1 MPNQIEV
8 NQIYD
13 LCNQIFQQM
22 TGRTDIEAVDS
33 ASLVAMGNEVSN
45 LGKNDLWLNT
55 LARRIGL
62 TIDSYRVYRNR
73 FSDLYRTQVEWGAL
87 VQKLTVEMPDAVA
100 DDMYKV
106 GQMNGQALD
115 HYIINNPKA
124 KQKIFD
130 KETPYSFFITMQEKM
145 LTEAF
150 LNAGAMSSFVNQ
162 VFGKVQNKIEVVL
175 EDLARVALVNMM
187 CNLSTKQEIK
197 LVTLYNSKTGSTLNP
212 QIALFDPA
220 FMRFAIGMMNN
231 IASKLE
237 TMSVLFNTDGY
248 DRFTPKSEQR
258 FYVLA
263 DFITQLETVVQY
275 AAFNPQYVNKSVDI
289 AVPYW
294 QGVKEGDDINDI
306 AVLSKVIGKVD
317 SKVDKTIENVVG
329 VLFDRE
335 AIGTFRQEEKVLTT
349 PVNARG
355 AYYNTFWHEKQM
367 WFNDMSENAVIF
379 TLNQFDTS
387 NRKDAYGNSS
397 S

>member
-73 FSDLYRTQVEWGAL
+73 FSDLCRTQVEWGAL

-212 QIALFDPA
+212 QTALFDPA

-379 TLNQFDTS
+379 TLN
-387 NRKDAYGNSS
+387 
-397 S
+397 

>member
-212 QIALFDPA
+212 QTALFDPA

-237 TMSVLFNTDGY
+237 TMSVLFNADGY

-367 WFNDMSENAVIF
+367 WFNDMSENAIIF
-379 TLNQFDTS
+379 TLN
-387 NRKDAYGNSS
+387 
-397 S
+397 

>member
-13 LCNQIFQQM
+13 LCNQVFQQM
-22 TGRTDIEAVDS
+22 TGRTDIAAVDS

-55 LARRIGL
+55 LARRIGF
-62 TIDSYRVYRNR
+62 TIDNYRVYLNK

-150 LNAGAMSSFVNQ
+150 LNAGAMASFVNQ

-187 CNLSTKQEIK
+187 CNLSAKQEIK

-212 QIALFDPA
+212 QTALFDPS

-231 IASKLE
+231 IASKME
-237 TMSVLFNTDGY
+237 TMSVLFNTEGY

-335 AIGTFRQEEKVLTT
+335 SIGTFRQEEKVLTT

-379 TLNQFDTS
+379 TLN
-387 NRKDAYGNSS
+387 
-397 S
+397 

>member
-1 MPNQIEV
+1 MVQMPNQIEV

-212 QIALFDPA
+212 QTALFDPA

-379 TLNQFDTS
+379 TLN
-387 NRKDAYGNSS
+387 
-397 S
+397 

>member
-13 LCNQIFQQM
+13 LCNQVFQQM
-22 TGRTDIEAVDS
+22 TGRTDIAAVDS

-62 TIDSYRVYRNR
+62 TIDNYRVYLNK

-150 LNAGAMSSFVNQ
+150 LNAGAMASFVNQ

-175 EDLARVALVNMM
+175 EDLARVALVNIM
-187 CNLSTKQEIK
+187 CNLSAKQEIK

-212 QIALFDPA
+212 QTALFDPA

-231 IASKLE
+231 IASKME
-237 TMSVLFNTDGY
+237 TMSVLFNTEGY

-379 TLNQFDTS
+379 TLN
-387 NRKDAYGNSS
+387 
-397 S
+397 

>member
-55 LARRIGL
+55 LARKIGL

-212 QIALFDPA
+212 QTALFDPA

-379 TLNQFDTS
+379 TLN
-387 NRKDAYGNSS
+387 
-397 S
+397 

>member
-62 TIDSYRVYRNR
+62 TIDSYRTYRNK

-197 LVTLYNSKTGSTLNP
+197 LVTLYNSRTGSALNP
-212 QIALFDPA
+212 QTALFDPG
-220 FMRFAIGMMNN
+220 FMCFAIGMMNN

-237 TMSVLFNTDGY
+237 TMSVLFNADSY

-275 AAFNPQYVNKSVDI
+275 AAFGPQYVNKPVDI

-294 QGVKEGDDINDI
+294 QGVKEGEDVNDI
-306 AVLSKVIGKVD
+306 AVISKVIGKVN
-317 SKVDKTIENVVG
+317 SKVDKTIENVVA

-379 TLNQFDTS
+379 TLN
-387 NRKDAYGNSS
+387 
-397 S
+397 

>member
-22 TGRTDIEAVDS
+22 TGRTDIAAVDS

-62 TIDSYRVYRNR
+62 TIDSYRVYRNS

-150 LNAGAMSSFVNQ
+150 LNAGAMASFVNQ

-197 LVTLYNSKTGSTLNP
+197 LVTMYNSKTGSTLNP
-212 QIALFDPA
+212 QTALFDPA

-294 QGVKEGDDINDI
+294 QGVKEDDDVNDI

-379 TLNQFDTS
+379 TLN
-387 NRKDAYGNSS
+387 
-397 S
+397 

>member
-45 LGKNDLWLNT
+45 LGKNELWLNT

-73 FSDLYRTQVEWGAL
+73 FSDLCRTQVEWGAL

-212 QIALFDPA
+212 QTALFDPA

-379 TLNQFDTS
+379 TLN
-387 NRKDAYGNSS
+387 
-397 S
+397 

>member
-22 TGRTDIEAVDS
+22 TGRTDITAVDS

-212 QIALFDPA
+212 QTALFEPA

-306 AVLSKVIGKVD
+306 AVLSKVIGKD
-317 SKVDKTIENVVG
+317 DKTIENVVG

-379 TLNQFDTS
+379 TLN
-387 NRKDAYGNSS
+387 
-397 S
+397 

>member
-62 TIDSYRVYRNR
+62 TIDSYRAYRNK

-100 DDMYKV
+100 DEMYKV

-212 QIALFDPA
+212 QTALFDPA

-275 AAFNPQYVNKSVDI
+275 AAFSPQYVNKSVDI

-379 TLNQFDTS
+379 TLN
-387 NRKDAYGNSS
+387 
-397 S
+397 

>member
-212 QIALFDPA
+212 QTALFDPA

-275 AAFNPQYVNKSVDI
+275 AAFSPQYVNKSVDI

-379 TLNQFDTS
+379 TLN
-387 NRKDAYGNSS
+387 
-397 S
+397 

>member
-212 QIALFDPA
+212 QTALFDPA

-294 QGVKEGDDINDI
+294 QGVKDGDDINDI
-306 AVLSKVIGKVD
+306 AVLSKVIGKVN

-367 WFNDMSENAVIF
+367 WFNDMSENAVVF
-379 TLNQFDTS
+379 TLN
-387 NRKDAYGNSS
+387 
-397 S
+397 

>member
-13 LCNQIFQQM
+13 LCNQVFQQM
-22 TGRTDIEAVDS
+22 TGRTDIAAVDS

-62 TIDSYRVYRNR
+62 TIDNYRVYLNK

-87 VQKLTVEMPDAVA
+87 VQKLSVEMPDAVA

-150 LNAGAMSSFVNQ
+150 LNAGAMASFVNQ

-175 EDLARVALVNMM
+175 EDLARVALVNIM
-187 CNLSTKQEIK
+187 CNLSAKQEIK

-212 QIALFDPA
+212 QTALFDPA

-231 IASKLE
+231 IASKME
-237 TMSVLFNTDGY
+237 TMSVLFNTEGY

-379 TLNQFDTS
+379 TLN
-387 NRKDAYGNSS
+387 
-397 S
+397 

>member
-212 QIALFDPA
+212 QTALFDPA

-379 TLNQFDTS
+379 TLN
-387 NRKDAYGNSS
+387 
-397 S
+397 

>member
-175 EDLARVALVNMM
+175 EDLARVALINMM

-212 QIALFDPA
+212 QTALFDPA

-379 TLNQFDTS
+379 TLN
-387 NRKDAYGNSS
+387 
-397 S
+397 

>member
-13 LCNQIFQQM
+13 LCNQVFQQM
-22 TGRTDIEAVDS
+22 TGRTDIAAVDS

-62 TIDSYRVYRNR
+62 TIDNYRVYLNK

-150 LNAGAMSSFVNQ
+150 LNAGAMASFVNQ

-187 CNLSTKQEIK
+187 CNLSVKQEIK
-197 LVTLYNSKTGSTLNP
+197 LVTLYNSKTGSNLYP
-212 QIALFDPA
+212 QTALFDPA

-231 IASKLE
+231 IASKME
-237 TMSVLFNTDGY
+237 TMSVLFNTEGY

-275 AAFNPQYVNKSVDI
+275 AAFNSQYVNKSVDI

-379 TLNQFDTS
+379 TLN
-387 NRKDAYGNSS
+387 
-397 S
+397 

>member
-22 TGRTDIEAVDS
+22 TGRTDIAAVDS

-62 TIDSYRVYRNR
+62 TIDSYRAYRNK

-87 VQKLTVEMPDAVA
+87 VQKFTVEMPDAVA

-197 LVTLYNSKTGSTLNP
+197 LVTLYNSRTGSTLNP
-212 QIALFDPA
+212 QTALFDPG
-220 FMRFAIGMMNN
+220 FMCFAIGMMNN

-237 TMSVLFNTDGY
+237 TMSVLFNADSY

-275 AAFNPQYVNKSVDI
+275 AAFGPQYVNKPVDI

-294 QGVKEGDDINDI
+294 QGVKEGEDVNDI
-306 AVLSKVIGKVD
+306 AVISKVIGKVD
-317 SKVDKTIENVVG
+317 SKVDKTIENVVA

-379 TLNQFDTS
+379 TLN
-387 NRKDAYGNSS
+387 
-397 S
+397 

>member
-212 QIALFDPA
+212 QTALFDPA

-294 QGVKEGDDINDI
+294 QGVKEGEDINDI

-379 TLNQFDTS
+379 TLN
-387 NRKDAYGNSS
+387 
-397 S
+397 

>member
-212 QIALFDPA
+212 QTALFDPA

-237 TMSVLFNTDGY
+237 TMSVLFNTNGY

-275 AAFNPQYVNKSVDI
+275 AAFNPQYVTKSVDI

-317 SKVDKTIENVVG
+317 SEVDKTIENVVG

-379 TLNQFDTS
+379 TLN
-387 NRKDAYGNSS
+387 
-397 S
+397 

>member
-22 TGRTDIEAVDS
+22 TGRTDIAAVDS

-62 TIDSYRVYRNR
+62 TIDSYRVYRNS

-87 VQKLTVEMPDAVA
+87 VQKLSVEMPDAVA

-150 LNAGAMSSFVNQ
+150 LNAGAMASFVNQ

-197 LVTLYNSKTGSTLNP
+197 LVTLYNSKTGSALNP
-212 QIALFDPA
+212 QTALFDPA

-294 QGVKEGDDINDI
+294 QGVKEGDDVNDI

-367 WFNDMSENAVIF
+367 WFNDMSENVVIF
-379 TLNQFDTS
+379 TLN
-387 NRKDAYGNSS
+387 
-397 S
+397 

>member
-1 MPNQIEV
+1 MQSVARRKEMVQMPNQIEV

-13 LCNQIFQQM
+13 LCNQVFQQM
-22 TGRTDIEAVDS
+22 TGRTDIAAVDS

-62 TIDSYRVYRNR
+62 TIDNYRVYLNK

-150 LNAGAMSSFVNQ
+150 LNAGAMASFVNQ

-175 EDLARVALVNMM
+175 EDLARVALVNIM
-187 CNLSTKQEIK
+187 CNLSAKQEIK

-212 QIALFDPA
+212 QTALFDPA

-231 IASKLE
+231 IASKME
-237 TMSVLFNTDGY
+237 TMSVLFNTEGY

-379 TLNQFDTS
+379 TLN
-387 NRKDAYGNSS
+387 
-397 S
+397 

>member
-22 TGRTDIEAVDS
+22 TGRTDIAAVDS

-55 LARRIGL
+55 LARKIGL
-62 TIDSYRVYRNR
+62 TIDSYRVYRNS

-87 VQKLTVEMPDAVA
+87 VQKLTVEMPDAVP

-150 LNAGAMSSFVNQ
+150 LNAGAMASFVNQ

-197 LVTLYNSKTGSTLNP
+197 LVTMYNSKTGSTLNP
-212 QIALFDPA
+212 QTALFDPA

-275 AAFNPQYVNKSVDI
+275 SAFNPQYVNKSVDI

-294 QGVKEGDDINDI
+294 QGVKEGDDVNDI

-379 TLNQFDTS
+379 TLN
-387 NRKDAYGNSS
+387 
-397 S
+397 

>member
-22 TGRTDIEAVDS
+22 TGRTDIAAVDS

-150 LNAGAMSSFVNQ
+150 LNAGAMASFVNQ

-212 QIALFDPA
+212 QTALFDPA

-306 AVLSKVIGKVD
+306 TVLSKVIGKVD

-379 TLNQFDTS
+379 TLN
-387 NRKDAYGNSS
+387 
-397 S
+397 

>member
-62 TIDSYRVYRNR
+62 TIDSYRAYRNK

-212 QIALFDPA
+212 QTALFDPA

-275 AAFNPQYVNKSVDI
+275 AAFSPQYVNKSVDI

-379 TLNQFDTS
+379 TLN
-387 NRKDAYGNSS
+387 
-397 S
+397 

>member
-62 TIDSYRVYRNR
+62 TIDSYRAYRNK

-197 LVTLYNSKTGSTLNP
+197 LVTLYNSRTGSTLNS
-212 QIALFDPA
+212 QTALFDHG
-220 FMRFAIGMMNN
+220 FMCFAIGMMNN

-237 TMSVLFNTDGY
+237 TMSVLFNADSY

-275 AAFNPQYVNKSVDI
+275 AAFGPQYVNKPVDI

-294 QGVKEGDDINDI
+294 QGVKEGEDVNDI
-306 AVLSKVIGKVD
+306 AVISKVIGKVD
-317 SKVDKTIENVVG
+317 NKVDKTIENVVA

-379 TLNQFDTS
+379 TLN
-387 NRKDAYGNSS
+387 
-397 S
+397 

>member
-22 TGRTDIEAVDS
+22 TGRTDIAAVDS

-55 LARRIGL
+55 LARKIGL

-175 EDLARVALVNMM
+175 EDPARVALVNMM

-197 LVTLYNSKTGSTLNP
+197 LVTLYKSKTGSTLNP
-212 QIALFDPA
+212 QTALFDPA

-294 QGVKEGDDINDI
+294 QGVKEGEDVNDM

-317 SKVDKTIENVVG
+317 SNVDKTIENVVG

-379 TLNQFDTS
+379 TLN
-387 NRKDAYGNSS
+387 
-397 S
+397 

>member
-22 TGRTDIEAVDS
+22 TGRTDIAAVDS

-62 TIDSYRVYRNR
+62 TIDSYRAYRNK

-145 LTEAF
+145 ITEAF

-197 LVTLYNSKTGSTLNP
+197 LVTLYNSRTGSTLNP
-212 QIALFDPA
+212 QTALFDSG

-237 TMSVLFNTDGY
+237 TMSVLFNADSY

-275 AAFNPQYVNKSVDI
+275 AAFGPQYVNKPVDI

-294 QGVKEGDDINDI
+294 QGVKEGEDVNDI
-306 AVLSKVIGKVD
+306 AVISKVIGKVD
-317 SKVDKTIENVVG
+317 SKVDKTIENVVA

-379 TLNQFDTS
+379 TLN
-387 NRKDAYGNSS
+387 
-397 S
+397 

>member
-22 TGRTDIEAVDS
+22 TGRTDIAAVDS

-62 TIDSYRVYRNR
+62 TIDNYRVYLNK

-150 LNAGAMSSFVNQ
+150 LNAGAMASFVNQ

-187 CNLSTKQEIK
+187 CNLSVKQEIK
-197 LVTLYNSKTGSTLNP
+197 LVTLYNSKTESTLNP
-212 QIALFDPA
+212 QTALFDPA

-231 IASKLE
+231 IASKME
-237 TMSVLFNTDGY
+237 TMSVLFNTEGY

-294 QGVKEGDDINDI
+294 QGVKEGDDVNDI
-306 AVLSKVIGKVD
+306 VVLSKVIGKVD
-317 SKVDKTIENVVG
+317 NKVEKTIENVVG

-379 TLNQFDTS
+379 TLN
-387 NRKDAYGNSS
+387 
-397 S
+397 

>member
-22 TGRTDIEAVDS
+22 TGRTDIAAVDS

-62 TIDSYRVYRNR
+62 TIDSYRVYRNS

-150 LNAGAMSSFVNQ
+150 LNAGAMASFVNQ

-197 LVTLYNSKTGSTLNP
+197 LVTMYNSKTGSTLNP
-212 QIALFDPA
+212 QTALFDPA

-294 QGVKEGDDINDI
+294 QGVKEGDDVNDI

-367 WFNDMSENAVIF
+367 WFNDMSENVVIF
-379 TLNQFDTS
+379 TLN
-387 NRKDAYGNSS
+387 
-397 S
+397 

>member
-150 LNAGAMSSFVNQ
+150 LNAGAMFSFVNQ

-212 QIALFDPA
+212 QTALFDPA

-379 TLNQFDTS
+379 TLN
-387 NRKDAYGNSS
+387 
-397 S
+397 

>member
-22 TGRTDIEAVDS
+22 TGRTDIAAVDS

-62 TIDSYRVYRNR
+62 TIDSYRVYRNS

-197 LVTLYNSKTGSTLNP
+197 LVTLYNSKSGSTLNP
-212 QIALFDPA
+212 QTALFDPA

-294 QGVKEGDDINDI
+294 QGVKEGDDVNDI

-379 TLNQFDTS
+379 TLN
-387 NRKDAYGNSS
+387 
-397 S
+397 

>member
-13 LCNQIFQQM
+13 LCNQVFQQM
-22 TGRTDIEAVDS
+22 TGRTDITAVDS

-62 TIDSYRVYRNR
+62 TIDNYRVYLNK

-150 LNAGAMSSFVNQ
+150 LNAGAMASFVNQ

-175 EDLARVALVNMM
+175 EDLARVALVNVM
-187 CNLSTKQEIK
+187 CNLSAKQEIK

-212 QIALFDPA
+212 QTALFDPS

-231 IASKLE
+231 IASKME
-237 TMSVLFNTDGY
+237 TMSVLFNTEGY

-275 AAFNPQYVNKSVDI
+275 AAFNTQYVNKSVDI

-306 AVLSKVIGKVD
+306 TVLSKVIGKVD
-317 SKVDKTIENVVG
+317 GKVDKTIENVVG

-379 TLNQFDTS
+379 TLN
-387 NRKDAYGNSS
+387 
-397 S
+397 

>member
-1 MPNQIEV
+1 MVQMPNQIEV

-22 TGRTDIEAVDS
+22 TGRTDIAAVDS

-62 TIDSYRVYRNR
+62 TIDNYRVYLNK

-150 LNAGAMSSFVNQ
+150 LNAGAMASFVNQ

-187 CNLSTKQEIK
+187 CNLSVKQEIK

-212 QIALFDPA
+212 QTALFDPA

-231 IASKLE
+231 IASKME
-237 TMSVLFNTDGY
+237 TMSVLFNTEGY

-294 QGVKEGDDINDI
+294 QGVKEGDDVNDI
-306 AVLSKVIGKVD
+306 VVLSKVIGKVD
-317 SKVDKTIENVVG
+317 NKVEKTIENVVG

-379 TLNQFDTS
+379 TLN
-387 NRKDAYGNSS
+387 
-397 S
+397 

>member
-62 TIDSYRVYRNR
+62 TIDTYRVYRNR

-212 QIALFDPA
+212 QTALFDPA

-275 AAFNPQYVNKSVDI
+275 AAFNPQCVNKSVDI

-355 AYYNTFWHEKQM
+355 AYYNTFWHEEQM

-379 TLNQFDTS
+379 TLN
-387 NRKDAYGNSS
+387 
-397 S
+397 

>member
-22 TGRTDIEAVDS
+22 TGRTDIAAVDS

-55 LARRIGL
+55 FARRIGL

-130 KETPYSFFITMQEKM
+130 KETPYSFFITIQEKM

-212 QIALFDPA
+212 QTALFDPA

-294 QGVKEGDDINDI
+294 QGVKEGEDVNDM

-317 SKVDKTIENVVG
+317 NKVDKTIENVVG

-335 AIGTFRQEEKVLTT
+335 AVGTFRQEEKVLTT

-379 TLNQFDTS
+379 TLN
-387 NRKDAYGNSS
+387 
-397 S
+397 